1 MAAERQTAIGVFVF
15 GGLVLGL
22 AAIVLF
28 GNFRPFSPT
37 TRAVVVFQGSISGL
51 SVGAPV
57 TFRGVR
63 VGAVETISLVFDP
76 KTRTAYIPVIVQ
88 LEPERVLVAGEGDQG
103 MRTIG
108 VANAVGAGLRA
119 ELNVQ
124 SFVTGQSQID
134 LDFDTSVPPVYHP
147 NVTNLPEIPTRLS
160 TIQRAQEQLSQ
171 LPLGEMAANANEA
184 LKSIR
189 DLAAKLDVDL
199 PPLVAS
205 LKTTSD
211 GSSRTID
218 ATTEAIGDLK
228 GRLDDTLTRLTQL
241 LTNGNEQM
249 NQRSADLHKMLG
261 TATQTMQQAS
271 DVLIDLRSLTS
282 TRGETRTNLDA
293 TLRDLAAASASL
305 RGFANAVE
313 HNPQLLLTGR
323 RP

>member
-1 MAAERQTAIGVFVF
+1 MAADRQTAIGVFVF

-22 AAIVLF
+22 AAIVMF
-28 GNFRPFSPT
+28 GNIRPFSPT
-37 TRAVVVFQGSISGL
+37 TRAAIVFQGSISGL

-88 LEPERVLVAGEGDQG
+88 LEPERVQVAGEGDRG
-103 MRTIG
+103 MRRIG
-108 VANAVGAGLRA
+108 LQTAVGAGLRA

-124 SFVTGQSQID
+124 SFVTGQSQIG
-134 LDFDTSVPPVYHP
+134 LDFDASVPPVFHP

-171 LPLGEMAANANEA
+171 LPLAEMGANANEA
-184 LKSIR
+184 LKSLR
-189 DLAAKLDVDL
+189 ELAAKLNVNL

-211 GSSRTID
+211 GSARTV
-218 ATTEAIGDLK
+218 ATATEAIGDLRD
-228 GRLDDTLTRLTQL
+228 RLDDTLTRVTEFVAS
-241 LTNGNEQM
+241 GNDQM
-249 NQRSADLHKMLG
+249 NQRGTDLHKMLV
-261 TATQTMQQAS
+261 TATQTMQQANE
-271 DVLIDLRSLTS
+271 VLGDLRNLTS
-282 TRGETRTNLDA
+282 TRGETRANLDA